1 VTIWKRYFAIVLAA
15 IPAALLADMLI
26 SRGGLS
32 ERAAMMIGVPF
43 ALALAFL
50 LWRVVIQR
58 QSLPRKDH
66 KRVIVKL
73 PQSSQ

>member
-26 SRGGLS
+26 SRGLS